1 MIKKI
6 MLHIVNLLN
15 EYKKPID
22 GPKWAIVGM
31 IGKDTQ
37 PTTNKILVS
46 LVSIERETAGGIAP
60 TRKYLQREI
69 KEGFPALYMNLNIVF
84 AAVYGGS
91 GEESNYPIGLEYLS
105 KILSFLQSHMNF
117 EFEGVT
123 YTLEIVSPSS
133 QELNNIWS
141 TLGGQYYPSVFCKL
155 RRMVFDSEETLK
167 DIHKIESIEISV
179 EP

>member
-1 MIKKI
+1 MINKI
-6 MLHIVNLLN
+6 MEYIVKMLN
-15 EYKKPID
+15 EHLKHKD
-22 GPKWAIVGM
+22 GPKYAIVGM

-37 PTTNKILVS
+37 PTTNQIIVS
-46 LVSIERETAGGIAP
+46 LISAERETAGGIVP
-60 TRKYLQREI
+60 TRKYLPGEI

-84 AAVYGGS
+84 AAVYGGT
-91 GEESNYPIGLEYLS
+91 GEESTYSTGLEYLS
-105 KILSFLQSHMNF
+105 KILLFLQSHMNF

-141 TLGGQYYPSVFCKL
+141 TLGGQYYPSVLCKL
-155 RRMVFDSEETLK
+155 RRMVFDTGEMPK